1 VAIHQYLY
9 VLPVIEQYVL
19 ELMDCTAVNTDGVYA
34 KTQESV
40 SEASSHMICFI
51 HSHSSSGKV
60 RVVIG
65 PNHGPRVDVEH
76 GTTLA

>member
-1 VAIHQYLY
+1 M
-9 VLPVIEQYVL
+9 L

-34 KTQESV
+34 KTQEPV

-51 HSHSSSGKV
+51 HNHSSSGKG
-60 RVVIG
+60 RVVIE
-65 PNHGPRVDVEH
+65 PNHSPRVEVEH